1 MITQRKKAVLALW
14 KLYKAMSNT
23 VDSLII
29 NREDIPSADQWINDL
44 ASDMK
49 VVKEWISALSDTYSI
64 VWCPDLR
71 LNHWR
76 RNL

>member
-1 MITQRKKAVLALW
+1 MIAQRKKAVLALW

-44 ASDMK
+44 ESDMK
-49 VVKEWISALSDTYSI
+49 VVKEWISALSDNY
-64 VWCPDLR
+64 
-71 LNHWR
+71 
-76 RNL
+76 

>member
-23 VDSLII
+23 IDSLII

-44 ASDMK
+44 ESDMK
-49 VVKEWISALSDTYSI
+49 VVKEWISALSDNY
-64 VWCPDLR
+64 
-71 LNHWR
+71 
-76 RNL
+76 

>member
-44 ASDMK
+44 EADMK
-49 VVKEWISALSDTYSI
+49 VVKEWISALSDNY
-64 VWCPDLR
+64 
-71 LNHWR
+71 
-76 RNL
+76 

>member
-14 KLYKAMSNT
+14 RLYKAMSNT

-44 ASDMK
+44 ESDMK
-49 VVKEWISALSDTYSI
+49 VVKE
-64 VWCPDLR
+64 
-71 LNHWR
+71 
-76 RNL
+76 

>member
-14 KLYKAMSNT
+14 RLYKAMSNT

-44 ASDMK
+44 ESDMK
-49 VVKEWISALSDTYSI
+49 VVKEWISALSDNY
-64 VWCPDLR
+64 
-71 LNHWR
+71 
-76 RNL
+76 

>member
-14 KLYKAMSNT
+14 KLYKAMSHT

-44 ASDMK
+44 ESDMK
-49 VVKEWISALSDTYSI
+49 VVKEWISALSDNY
-64 VWCPDLR
+64 
-71 LNHWR
+71 
-76 RNL
+76 

>member
-14 KLYKAMSNT
+14 KLYKAMGNT

-44 ASDMK
+44 ESDMK
-49 VVKEWISALSDTYSI
+49 VVKEWISVLSDNY
-64 VWCPDLR
+64 
-71 LNHWR
+71 
-76 RNL
+76 

>member
-44 ASDMK
+44 ESDMK
-49 VVKEWISALSDTYSI
+49 VVKEWITALSDNY
-64 VWCPDLR
+64 
-71 LNHWR
+71 
-76 RNL
+76 

>member
-29 NREDIPSADQWINDL
+29 NREDIPSVDQWINDL
-44 ASDMK
+44 ESDMK
-49 VVKEWISALSDTYSI
+49 VVKEWISELSDNY
-64 VWCPDLR
+64 
-71 LNHWR
+71 
-76 RNL
+76 

>member
-44 ASDMK
+44 ESDMK
-49 VVKEWISALSDTYSI
+49 VVKEWISALSDNY
-64 VWCPDLR
+64 
-71 LNHWR
+71 
-76 RNL
+76 

>member
-1 MITQRKKAVLALW
+1 MKSYIRRVASVISEKERLDDNSKKAVLALW

-44 ASDMK
+44 ESDMK
-49 VVKEWISALSDTYSI
+49 VVKEWISALSDNY
-64 VWCPDLR
+64 
-71 LNHWR
+71 
-76 RNL
+76 

>member
-44 ASDMK
+44 ESDVK
-49 VVKEWISALSDTYSI
+49 VVKEWISALSDNY
-64 VWCPDLR
+64 
-71 LNHWR
+71 
-76 RNL
+76 

>member
-14 KLYKAMSNT
+14 RLYKAMSNT

-44 ASDMK
+44 ESNMK
-49 VVKEWISALSDTYSI
+49 VVKDWISALSDNY
-64 VWCPDLR
+64 
-71 LNHWR
+71 
-76 RNL
+76 

>member
-44 ASDMK
+44 ESDMK
-49 VVKEWISALSDTYSI
+49 VVKERISALSDNY
-64 VWCPDLR
+64 
-71 LNHWR
+71 
-76 RNL
+76 

>member
-14 KLYKAMSNT
+14 RLYKAMSNT

-44 ASDMK
+44 ESDMK
-49 VVKEWISALSDTYSI
+49 VVKEWIGALSDNY
-64 VWCPDLR
+64 
-71 LNHWR
+71 
-76 RNL
+76 

>member
-14 KLYKAMSNT
+14 RLYKAMSNT

-44 ASDMK
+44 ESDMK
-49 VVKEWISALSDTYSI
+49 VVKEWISVLSDNY
-64 VWCPDLR
+64 
-71 LNHWR
+71 
-76 RNL
+76 

>member
-29 NREDIPSADQWINDL
+29 NREDIPYADQWINDL
-44 ASDMK
+44 ESDMK
-49 VVKEWISALSDTYSI
+49 VVKEWISALSDNY
-64 VWCPDLR
+64 
-71 LNHWR
+71 
-76 RNL
+76 

>member
-44 ASDMK
+44 GSDMK
-49 VVKEWISALSDTYSI
+49 VVKEWISALSDNY
-64 VWCPDLR
+64 
-71 LNHWR
+71 
-76 RNL
+76 

>member
-29 NREDIPSADQWINDL
+29 NREDIPSADQWINGL
-44 ASDMK
+44 ESDIK
-49 VVKEWISALSDTYSI
+49 VVKEWISALSDNY
-64 VWCPDLR
+64 
-71 LNHWR
+71 
-76 RNL
+76 

>member
-44 ASDMK
+44 ESDMK
-49 VVKEWISALSDTYSI
+49 VVKEWISAL
-64 VWCPDLR
+64 PD
-71 LNHWR
+71 NY
-76 RNL
+76 

>member
-14 KLYKAMSNT
+14 KLYKVMSNT

-44 ASDMK
+44 ESDMK
-49 VVKEWISALSDTYSI
+49 VVKEWISALSDNY
-64 VWCPDLR
+64 
-71 LNHWR
+71 
-76 RNL
+76 

>member
-29 NREDIPSADQWINDL
+29 NGPDIPSADQWINDL
-44 ASDMK
+44 ESDMK
-49 VVKEWISALSDTYSI
+49 VVKEWISALSDNY
-64 VWCPDLR
+64 
-71 LNHWR
+71 
-76 RNL
+76 

>member
-14 KLYKAMSNT
+14 ILYKAMSNT

-44 ASDMK
+44 ESDMK
-49 VVKEWISALSDTYSI
+49 VVKEWISALSDNY
-64 VWCPDLR
+64 
-71 LNHWR
+71 
-76 RNL
+76 

>member
-23 VDSLII
+23 VGSLII

-44 ASDMK
+44 ESDMK
-49 VVKEWISALSDTYSI
+49 VVKEWISALSDNY
-64 VWCPDLR
+64 
-71 LNHWR
+71 
-76 RNL
+76 

>member
-14 KLYKAMSNT
+14 RLYKAMSNT

-44 ASDMK
+44 ESDMK
-49 VVKEWISALSDTYSI
+49 VVKEWISALSGNY
-64 VWCPDLR
+64 
-71 LNHWR
+71 
-76 RNL
+76 

>member
-44 ASDMK
+44 EPDMK
-49 VVKEWISALSDTYSI
+49 VVKEWISALSDNY
-64 VWCPDLR
+64 
-71 LNHWR
+71 
-76 RNL
+76 